1 MIAVVLVVVS
11 KSGFSTGD
19 VVGGVLLVVAVAV
32 AAVAVPVAVD
42 VMRVLLIIL

>member
-1 MIAVVLVVVS
+1 MIGVVLVVVL

-32 AAVAVPVAVD
+32 AAVAVPVAVY